1 MIRFLQVFFV
11 MTRILGSQ
19 WGKKPLVWLGLW
31 FGSSEQGTDQAGAE
45 GPGRGGQTPQW
56 KGWAWWKLPA
66 DPQKLTYRIL

>member
-31 FGSSEQGTDQAGAE
+31 FSSRFE
-45 GPGRGGQTPQW
+45 
-56 KGWAWWKLPA
+56 
-66 DPQKLTYRIL
+66 